1 MHISNFNKLFDC
13 YNQEQEKQVQI
24 IQINKGEKRKL
35 FTTDNKIV
43 FLMQGHLRLIF
54 NDFLSRKT
62 MKGEILFL
70 PAGRTYSYLALTDT
84 RMIIFR
90 PDTPIKL
97 RENFRIEELL
107 VNRENKDDY
116 HSYTRS
122 LIGVL
127 DAKPQLWHLSEE
139 LNACIT
145 DGIKCDC
152 YFDIKTKELLL
163 ILYIYYSK
171 EDLYNFFYSILSQDT
186 AFSEYIRLNWNK
198 FHSVNEMAK
207 SMNLTHKQFYK
218 RFISMFGQTP
228 QQWMKESR
236 ASSILK
242 ELIFTSKLIKQIA
255 NENSFNSEPQFTR
268 FCKRQ
273 LGKTPTQIRK
283 ENITSKRRN

>member
-1 MHISNFNKLFDC
+1 M
-13 YNQEQEKQVQI
+13 
-24 IQINKGEKRKL
+24 
-35 FTTDNKIV
+35 
-43 FLMQGHLRLIF
+43 
-54 NDFLSRKT
+54 
-62 MKGEILFL
+62 
-70 PAGRTYSYLALTDT
+70 
-84 RMIIFR
+84 
-90 PDTPIKL
+90 
-97 RENFRIEELL
+97 
-107 VNRENKDDY
+107 
-116 HSYTRS
+116 
-122 LIGVL
+122 
-127 DAKPQLWHLSEE
+127 
-139 LNACIT
+139 
-145 DGIKCDC
+145 
-152 YFDIKTKELLL
+152 

-255 NENSFNSEPQFTR
+255 NENSFSSEPQFTR

>member
-116 HSYTRS
+116 
-122 LIGVL
+122 
-127 DAKPQLWHLSEE
+127 
-139 LNACIT
+139 
-145 DGIKCDC
+145 
-152 YFDIKTKELLL
+152 
-163 ILYIYYSK
+163 
-171 EDLYNFFYSILSQDT
+171 
-186 AFSEYIRLNWNK
+186 
-198 FHSVNEMAK
+198 
-207 SMNLTHKQFYK
+207 
-218 RFISMFGQTP
+218 
-228 QQWMKESR
+228 
-236 ASSILK
+236 
-242 ELIFTSKLIKQIA
+242 
-255 NENSFNSEPQFTR
+255 NS
-268 FCKRQ
+268 
-273 LGKTPTQIRK
+273 
-283 ENITSKRRN
+283 